1 MEIVL
6 ALCLGM
12 SLSAACG
19 LRVFVPPLVLS
30 VAAIYGHLH
39 LAEGFK
45 WIGTQEAMIT
55 FAVATLIEV
64 LAYYVPVLDNLL
76 DTLSAPIVFI
86 AGTVMTASLFGDVD
100 PVVRWTLGVIAG
112 GGSAG
117 IVEGVTNIGR
127 LTSTGITGGLANPVF
142 ATLEVIFST
151 LLSVLAVVAPVL
163 GGLLVSGLLI
173 FSVSKIIEYFAQRR
187 YAQQQVITSEK

>member
-1 MEIVL
+1 
-6 ALCLGM
+6 
-12 SLSAACG
+12 
-19 LRVFVPPLVLS
+19 
-30 VAAIYGHLH
+30 
-39 LAEGFK
+39 
-45 WIGTQEAMIT
+45 
-55 FAVATLIEV
+55 
-64 LAYYVPVLDNLL
+64 
-76 DTLSAPIVFI
+76 
-86 AGTVMTASLFGDVD
+86 MTASLFGDVD